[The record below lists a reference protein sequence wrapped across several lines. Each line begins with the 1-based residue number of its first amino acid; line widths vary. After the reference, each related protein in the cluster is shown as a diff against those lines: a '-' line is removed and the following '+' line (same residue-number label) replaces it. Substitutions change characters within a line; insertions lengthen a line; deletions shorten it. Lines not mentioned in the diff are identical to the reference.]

1 MVSTAAG
8 PTTASPNTLRSA
20 PDICGSVDGP
30 PVFGLAALRSGARAH
45 TAQPSAGIV
54 FRF

>member
-1 MVSTAAG
+1 MFVYE
-8 PTTASPNTLRSA
+8 P
-20 PDICGSVDGP
+20 PD
-30 PVFGLAALRSGARAH
+30 FGLDALHSVATTH